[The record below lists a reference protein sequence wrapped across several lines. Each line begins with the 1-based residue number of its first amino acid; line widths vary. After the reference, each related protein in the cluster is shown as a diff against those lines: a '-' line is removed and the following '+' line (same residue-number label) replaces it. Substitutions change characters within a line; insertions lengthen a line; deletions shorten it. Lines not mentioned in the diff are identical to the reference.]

1 MRNEAEADLTIPE
14 ALVPVTVMVTFPFF
28 ALSVTVAVKF
38 EVPLPARAPGV
49 VIIMPVFAPL
59 VLNVTLSVNPFCG
72 VMVAPKV
79 VVKPRDV
86 DTDPGETLML

>member
-1 MRNEAEADLTIPE
+1 MRNDAEADFTIPE
-14 ALVPVTVMVTFPFF
+14 ALVPVTVMVTFPLL
-28 ALSVTVAVKF
+28 ALLVTVAVKF
-38 EVPLPARAPGV
+38 EVPLPVRGPGV
-49 VIIMPVFAPL
+49 VRFMPVLAPL

-72 VMVAPKV
+72 VIVAPKV